1 MTAPLASLVRRLAAE
16 GCTGEQIAA
25 AVEFQEQEGLAR
37 AARRSEAN
45 AARQARWRQNRSGV
59 GVTRRNKTL
68 RDVTPQQQDDWP
80 PDFREQ
86 FWLQYP
92 NKVGKA
98 DALRSLDRA
107 RKSGVGWLELM
118 VGLARYV
125 SKTDDRP
132 WCNPATWLNQQRWTD
147 EPANGGRN
155 GHRASPV
162 GSAFDDLIARS
173 EGLGS
178 PSGDEPADDGPHA
191 GPQGR

>member
-1 MTAPLASLVRRLAAE
+1 MEGEAVTAPLASLVRRLAAE
-16 GCTGEQIAA
+16 GCTGEQIA
-25 AVEFQEQEGLAR
+25 VVVEQEEQRRAR
-37 AARRSEAN
+37 ETARKRKYADAKVVKSVK
-45 AARQARWRQNRSGV
+45 RQEMTEN
-59 GVTRRNKTL
+59 
-68 RDVTPQQQDDWP
+68 DDWP
-80 PDFREQ
+80 DDFRDW
-86 FWLQYP
+86 FWSHYP
-92 NKVGKA
+92 HKIAKA
-98 DALRSLDRA
+98 DAIKKLETL
-107 RKSGVGWLELM
+107 RKSRKVTWAALM
-118 VGLARYV
+118 AGLARYA